1 MKESVA
7 PECGPF
13 VLLTSPSAENTNA
26 TSQRS
31 YNNTV
36 GIGFLL
42 CLHFSLVYPCKKK
55 GKKCP
60 CTTQHRLWSLTA
72 RLKRHPSPSALLFN
86 KTSTV
91 TVKTRTT
98 TNTRILLEMERH
110 KFFFLYG
117 SKWNAIRCQIRS
129 HVKNK
134 PHCQRAV
141 LNLGP
146 SSQN

>member
-36 GIGFLL
+36 GIGFFL

-55 GKKCP
+55 EKKM
-60 CTTQHRLWSLTA
+60 SMYNTA
-72 RLKRHPSPSALLFN
+72 QAVVSHSTSQTAPESKRTAF
-86 KTSTV
+86 
-91 TVKTRTT
+91 
-98 TNTRILLEMERH
+98 
-110 KFFFLYG
+110 
-117 SKWNAIRCQIRS
+117 
-129 HVKNK
+129 
-134 PHCQRAV
+134 
-141 LNLGP
+141 
-146 SSQN
+146 